1 VEEFKL
7 FGSWARGQANQE
19 SDVDVFVS
27 IAGLTDTERRE
38 VLELGYRADAPN
50 DWLVLLSPLA
60 YSTEQA
66 ARMRANGRRL
76 FRDID
81 AEGIPL

>member
-1 VEEFKL
+1 
-7 FGSWARGQANQE
+7 
-19 SDVDVFVS
+19 
-27 IAGLTDTERRE
+27 